1 MSRRPGPE
9 VYRPASDAPTAMLP
23 TLRRAA
29 RTTAPVVPEQTIG
42 GRDAGG
48 AIGGLFSLPGF
59 ADPRAAATPGP
70 VAGGR
75 RRDDPGAGEC
85 DGCG

>member
-29 RTTAPVVPEQTIG
+29 PTTAPIVPEQTIG
-42 GRDAGG
+42 GRDSGG
-48 AIGGLFSLPGF
+48 AIGGLFSLPSF
-59 ADPRAAATPGP
+59 ADTRGADPGP
-70 VAGGR
+70 VEGGR